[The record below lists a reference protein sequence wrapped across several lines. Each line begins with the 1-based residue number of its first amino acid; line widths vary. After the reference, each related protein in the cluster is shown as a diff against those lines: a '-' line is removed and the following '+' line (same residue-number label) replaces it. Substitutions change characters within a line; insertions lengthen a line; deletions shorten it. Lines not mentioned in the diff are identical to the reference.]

1 MASYGELRR
10 SLSSE
15 QSCSSSSLY
24 AEGDPPSILV
34 IGADGP
40 TGIELIRHL
49 SEHPSKPLIHA
60 FCDDASSILSDKS
73 LVKHVS
79 TVLEGSARHAIDINE
94 ALQETQ
100 ADWIVYCEGPSS
112 TNSAN
117 GGERR
122 RSNFRSVTTKNIAH
136 VLSMSQFSHVR
147 ALVVSGIGASRSD
160 IRLGLRGMFY
170 QFRLRPILADH
181 ARQEKALKPIM
192 NRSTIVRTTELTDHC
207 NSSSRILELTNQDT
221 VPTFRTLRSDL
232 AACIVDE
239 ICSRP
244 KVHDMRV
251 LNVTSIKL

>member
-1 MASYGELRR
+1 
-10 SLSSE
+10 
-15 QSCSSSSLY
+15 
-24 AEGDPPSILV
+24 V

-40 TGIELIRHL
+40 TGFEVIRHL

-60 FCDDASSILSDKS
+60 FCDDASSILSDKR

-79 TVLEGSARHAIDINE
+79 TVLEGSARHAVDINE

-100 ADWIVYCEGPSS
+100 ADWVVFCEGPSIAK
-112 TNSAN
+112 SAN
-117 GGERR
+117 GEERR
-122 RSNFRSVTTKNIAH
+122 KSNFRSVTTKNIAH

-147 ALVVSGIGASRSD
+147 ALVVSGIGSSRSN
-160 IRLGLRGMFY
+160 IRLGLRGMLY
-170 QFRLRPILADH
+170 QFRLRPILVDH

-192 NRSTIVRTTELTDHC
+192 DRATIVRTTELTDHC
-207 NSSSRILELTNQDT
+207 NASSRILELSDQDR

-239 ICSRP
+239 ICSQP
-244 KVHDMRV
+244 KLHNIRV